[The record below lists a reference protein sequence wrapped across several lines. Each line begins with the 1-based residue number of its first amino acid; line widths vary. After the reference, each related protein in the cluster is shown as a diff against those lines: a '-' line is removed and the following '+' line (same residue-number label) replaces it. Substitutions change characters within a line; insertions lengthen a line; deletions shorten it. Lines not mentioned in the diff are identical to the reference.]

1 MVKVSLSIGPR
12 YTGDGVRRKCKKKLP
27 NNTSPGNKKKGEW
40 KVVGECV
47 VIEERFLQ
55 VLVSDI
61 NIYKLVG

>member
-1 MVKVSLSIGPR
+1 MEYAENV
-12 YTGDGVRRKCKKKLP
+12 KKLP